1 MAKIIID
8 VKDIINMTD
17 TYTVAEYA
25 EGGRTI
31 AEWVETLGKLEE
43 ALKKLKQETRLA
55 RTEWD
60 YAKAA
65 GIRKAAE
72 ILEEALGGPQDR
84 TSELIKKIKTTE
96 IMQIKDE

>member
-25 EGGRTI
+25 EEGRTI

-43 ALKKLKQETRLA
+43 ALKKLKQETRRPGLNGTM
-55 RTEWD
+55 RRRQE
-60 YAKAA
+60 
-65 GIRKAAE
+65 
-72 ILEEALGGPQDR
+72 
-84 TSELIKKIKTTE
+84 SEKRRRSWKRLSGDLRRE
-96 IMQIKDE
+96 RPRS